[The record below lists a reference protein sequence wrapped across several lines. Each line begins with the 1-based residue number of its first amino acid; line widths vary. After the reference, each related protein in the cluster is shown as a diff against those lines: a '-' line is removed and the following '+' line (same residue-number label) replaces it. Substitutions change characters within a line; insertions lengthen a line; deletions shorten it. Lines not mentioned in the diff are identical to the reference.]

1 MGRPNKRM
9 NPAVAQQVNRAFDAL
24 FIDCMARV
32 IRKLRSPWQPCHM
45 GRPPHSPRVVVFC
58 CILKVMTSRTYD
70 EIEAYVEC
78 MSDDIQQRFHVNRV
92 PGHSVIHRGM
102 SRVRMRY
109 LRKLNAL
116 LIRQYRQQ
124 GMNIAVDSSGFST
137 SNTSKWFDIRIRK
150 QNTRRDY
157 LKLHIAV
164 DIETGIIQ
172 AFSITPG
179 RRHECPQFSR
189 LMHRLPMVGKVMA
202 DKGFSSRD
210 NCRIVAD
217 KNGVPYICFK
227 DNATRRMKG
236 SSAWASSYRA
246 YQENKNEWMDE
257 YHQRELVEA
266 VFSSLKQR
274 WNESIASRR
283 GWLRWRELAIK
294 VLVYNTKQL
303 LCCQRAKKTGV
314 DLWTT
319 VK

>member
-1 MGRPNKRM
+1 
-9 NPAVAQQVNRAFDAL
+9 
-24 FIDCMARV
+24 
-32 IRKLRSPWQPCHM
+32 
-45 GRPPHSPRVVVFC
+45 
-58 CILKVMTSRTYD
+58 
-70 EIEAYVEC
+70 
-78 MSDDIQQRFHVNRV
+78 
-92 PGHSVIHRGM
+92 
-102 SRVRMRY
+102 MRY

-283 GWLRWRELAIK
+283 GWFRWRELAIK